1 MERFSEKYTKNIY
14 RYKYVVLGLWMV
26 AAGCFAVFATSFI
39 EKCSQAFNPLPGT
52 DSANAVDMM
61 AKYFPT
67 QSTATNIL
75 VYFESTD
82 GVNITD
88 KAYFHEFDNYL
99 RADMEAKYP
108 PEFLSQYVS
117 YYQLVNATKNPVTAA
132 ESTISPDGL
141 TTFIAITISVMSTEK
156 AATDCAD
163 HVQDVVNLFRWN
175 ETRATCLGLP
185 SFINTIV
192 TSTEA
197 NLGTVDAISI
207 PTAMLVL
214 MWILQSPRLL
224 VLPLLNMGLTAAS
237 AFGIMS
243 IVAGWMSVNSVA
255 PSLMMSILVAMS
267 IDYNLFLLTR
277 YREELLKVTQED
289 RDSTE
294 ETLPGLPSWRYKVI
308 STMINTAG
316 ETITVSA
323 GTLGICFCGLL
334 IIPMNFIQS
343 VGIANGITIF
353 VTLFINITVTPSM
366 LFVFPGFFEKCTA
379 PFSLKCW
386 GNNDDGYEK
395 TLEDDEKDSETAPG
409 DAKRNI
415 WWRLATF
422 SMSFPNNLVIIF
434 AIVAAT
440 IPFDIF
446 AFNNKHTDAMNLFLP
461 RDADTTKA
469 YEDMA
474 GRFGLGT
481 LYPTQALV
489 ALRDNAPYKTVN
501 DVRFYN
507 QVAKFALALTEDVPY
522 VAKTDIQ
529 GPMFVAGHII
539 EYPEIEFC
547 QEVVEITENCK
558 NVSVIDPSILPPPY
572 NKTNLTSLCIDCIG
586 LVYTHTIFTAENK
599 RAIYFEISGETDP
612 LGPHGADMRN
622 AMLDVAKRFA
632 DSMNADVYY
641 CGYNPITW
649 DTIWEVFKYFGTM
662 IIVEGIVVFVIL
674 TYVFKSLLIPLRA
687 VGTIF
692 LTVAFTFGFC
702 DLVYEHNILGWTGID
717 AFKGVD
723 GVEWTNTLVLFS
735 MIVGIGL
742 DYDIFLLTRI
752 KEYYDEAREEDE
764 KHGFTDDEVE
774 PKRTLVAIH
783 KGLCDTGHIITA
795 AGLIM
800 AVAFSGLF
808 FSTIEAI
815 NQMGFYLVF
824 SVLFDTFVVR
834 SVLVPALMSLIGKY
848 NWWPGPL
855 FKECRKS
862 NGYESLSTFDGIAT
876 GVNGESNEINDGE
889 AE

>member
-1 MERFSEKYTKNIY
+1 MAKLTEKYAKGMYMY
-14 RYKYVVLGLWMV
+14 RYAVLVMW
-26 AAGCFAVFATSFI
+26 AVISGSLSYFSMSFI
-39 EKCSQAFNPLPGT
+39 SKCSQAFNALPGT
-52 DSANAVDMM
+52 DSKKAVDMM
-61 AKYFPT
+61 ANYFPT

-75 VYFESTD
+75 VYFESLD
-82 GVNITD
+82 GVNMTD
-88 KAYFHEFDNYL
+88 KEYFKNFDNALYEE
-99 RADMEAKYP
+99 MTTSYP
-108 PEFLSQYVS
+108 PSFLSQYVS
-117 YYQLVNATKNPVTAA
+117 YYQLVNATMNPKSAA
-132 ESTISPDGL
+132 ASTVSPDGQA
-141 TTFIAITISVMSTEK
+141 TFIAITISVMSTET
-156 AATDCAD
+156 AATDCAN
-163 HVQDVVNLFRWN
+163 HVQDFVDKYKWN
-175 ETRATCLGLP
+175 ATRATCLGLP
-185 SFINTIV
+185 SFINTIIS
-192 TSTEA
+192 STET

-224 VLPLLNMGLTAAS
+224 VLPLLNMGLTAGT
-237 AFGIMS
+237 AFGVMS

-277 YREELLKVTQED
+277 YREELLKVTQDEKDNAED
-289 RDSTE
+289 I
-294 ETLPGLPSWRYKVI
+294 LPGLPKWRYKVVH
-308 STMINTAG
+308 TMIATAG

-343 VGIANGITIF
+343 VGIANAITIF
-353 VTLFINITVTPSM
+353 VTLLINITVTPSM
-366 LFVFPGFFEKCTA
+366 LFVFHGFFERCTE
-379 PFSLKCW
+379 PMTLCGVLKSK
-386 GNNDDGYEK
+386 NEEEK
-395 TLEDDEKDSETAPG
+395 ALRDPKTT
-409 DAKRNI
+409 I

-422 SMSFPNNLVIIF
+422 SMSFPNNLIIIGVII
-434 AIVAAT
+434 AAT
-440 IPFDIF
+440 LPFDF
-446 AFNNKHTDAMNLFLP
+446 YAFGNKHTDAMNLFLP
-461 RDADTTKA
+461 RGATTTKA
-469 YEDMA
+469 YENMA
-474 GRFGLGT
+474 DRFGLGA

-501 DVRFYN
+501 NARFYKE
-507 QVAKFALALTEDVPY
+507 VAKFAQALAEDVPY
-522 VAKTDIQ
+522 VGTNDIQ
-529 GPMFVAGHII
+529 GPMYAEGHVI
-539 EYPEIEFC
+539 EYPYIEFC
-547 QEVVEITENCK
+547 QEVVDITANCS
-558 NVSVIDPSILPPPY
+558 NLTVIPSLPGWL
-572 NKTNLTSLCIDCIG
+572 NKTNITEVCIDCVG
-586 LVYTHTIFTAENK
+586 MVYSHSIFTAGNE
-599 RAIYFEISGETDP
+599 RAIYFEISGDTDP
-612 LGPHGADMRN
+612 LGPHGADMRD
-622 AMLDVAKRFA
+622 AMLDVAKRFG

-641 CGYNPITW
+641 CGYNAITW
-649 DTIWEVFKYFGTM
+649 DTIWEVFSYFGFM
-662 IIVEGIVVFVIL
+662 IAVEGVVVFVIL

-702 DLVYEHNILGWTGID
+702 DLVYEHNMLGWLD
-717 AFKGVD
+717 LEAFKGVD

-752 KEYYDEAREEDE
+752 KEYYDEQKAEDQAN
-764 KHGFTDDEVE
+764 GIADFDVE

-808 FSTIEAI
+808 FSTIEGI

-834 SVLVPALMSLIGKY
+834 SVLVPAIMSLLGEY

-855 FKECRKS
+855 FSRCKS
-862 NGYESLSTFDGIAT
+862 THGYQSISTFEGIAAET
-876 GVNGESNEINDGE
+876 GDINDGD